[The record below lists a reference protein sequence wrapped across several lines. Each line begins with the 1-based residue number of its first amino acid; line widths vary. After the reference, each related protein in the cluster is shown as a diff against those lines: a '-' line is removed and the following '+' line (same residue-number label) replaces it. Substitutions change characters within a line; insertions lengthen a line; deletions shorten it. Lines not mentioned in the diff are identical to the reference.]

1 MYKNKRK
8 FKQKLNKPNSHMLDD
23 KLNLLL
29 RCPKTWIS
37 IKIDNTIRKLL
48 AQNENI
54 NQNKFNKCGVYQ
66 LTRHDCNRKYIGQ
79 TGKPCC
85 VGFQEHFQNF

>member
-8 FKQKLNKPNSHMLDD
+8 FKQKLNVPNSHMLDN

-29 RCPKTWIS
+29 SRSKTRVLQS
-37 IKIDNTIRKLL
+37 LSKLTTNTTGKLL
-48 AQNENI
+48 AQNEDI

-66 LTRHDCNRKYIGQ
+66 LTCHGCNRKHNGLAD
-79 TGKPCC
+79 
-85 VGFQEHFQNF
+85 VFV